1 MKFACLI
8 AALCAPAALA
18 QAPAVHTAPA
28 AETQMTSVAI
38 RTNPVNLLSGA
49 PVAFVY
55 VSNNPNNSS
64 TNQISAYA
72 VSADGRLTPV
82 TGSPFADDVTSMA
95 VNGKYLFGSTRNGI
109 YVSTIRIGPDG
120 SLQWRG
126 WTDIVQFNPN
136 DCGNSGPLFLD
147 RTSSSLYDTEFR
159 SDCSNN
165 SYHSF
170 GIDQTGALHNRT
182 ATSGDAWLSLPATFI
197 GNNVYAY
204 SAVCLSNTY
213 WEINGYKRS
222 SSNGALS
229 LINISAPTPTAKTGD
244 FWCPSLT
251 AADPTNHVAI
261 TLQAVDQNFNSDGP
275 ARLATYTADNSGNLR
290 TASTLQNMPQT
301 AVGTVT
307 DIRMAPRGTL
317 LAVAGSSGLQV
328 FHFNGSNPITPET
341 GLLTRAPI
349 DHAFWD
355 NDHHLYAI
363 SQSAGKLYV
372 FTATPA
378 GAIQAPGSPYT
389 ISHPQDLT
397 VQSKT
402 PVL

>member
-1 MKFACLI
+1 MRS
-8 AALCAPAALA
+8 AP
-18 QAPAVHTAPA
+18 
-28 AETQMTSVAI
+28 TQH
-38 RTNPVNLLSGA
+38 P
-49 PVAFVY
+49 P
-55 VSNNPNNSS
+55 
-64 TNQISAYA
+64 
-72 VSADGRLTPV
+72 DGRLTPV
-82 TGSPFADDVTSMA
+82 TGSPFARDVTSMA
-95 VNGKYLFGSTRNGI
+95 VNGQYLFGSTRDGI
-109 YVSTIRIGPDG
+109 YVSTIRIEPDG

-170 GIDQTGALHNRT
+170 GIDQTGALHNHG

-229 LINISAPTPTAKTGD
+229 PINISAPTPAAKTGD

-275 ARLATYTADNSGNLR
+275 ARLATYTADNAGNLR

-301 AVGTVT
+301 AVGAVT

-328 FHFNGSNPITPET
+328 FHFNGNNPLTPET
-341 GLLTRAPI
+341 GLLTKAPI

-372 FTATPA
+372 FTVTPA
-378 GAIQAPGSPYT
+378 GATQAPGSPYT
-389 ISHPQDLT
+389 ISRPQSLA
-397 VQSKT
+397 VQPKT